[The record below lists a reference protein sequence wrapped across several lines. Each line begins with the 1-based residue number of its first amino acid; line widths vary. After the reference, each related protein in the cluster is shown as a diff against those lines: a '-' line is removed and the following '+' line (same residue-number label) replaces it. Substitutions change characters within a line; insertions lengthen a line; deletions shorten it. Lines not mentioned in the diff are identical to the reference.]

1 MKGLPKIID
10 ERTKRELIIGDVREM
25 KYVGGLFPCIVTG
38 IRPSG
43 LVQMIDKRG
52 LAILVAPR
60 EIGCMIQEEQYNNSN
75 QYDIDQCYGG
85 A

>member
-10 ERTKRELIIGDVREM
+10 EHTKREVIIGDVREM

-38 IRPSG
+38 IRQSG

-52 LAILVAPR
+52 IHLMVTPK
-60 EIGCMIQEEQYNNSN
+60 EIGCVIQEAQYNADS
-75 QYDIDQCYGG
+75 YGTEQCYGG